1 MHKTY
6 IPDGR
11 MNNGDVVCEFFGE
24 RVFESSYN
32 LLPGGIVNVYVV
44 VGTEELVRLADGSLD
59 LQPVTS
65 RCQRCGVDA
74 MLLQPRVDGRRRLRC
89 RSNKCSCLF
98 HCVSVGLHVCAAAL
112 LTSSLDRC

>member
-1 MHKTY
+1 M
-6 IPDGR
+6 
-11 MNNGDVVCEFFGE
+11 VCEFLRK
-24 RVFESSYN
+24 RVFEGPQH
-32 LLPGGIVNVYVV
+32 LLSGGVVNVYVI
-44 VGTEELVRLADGSLD
+44 VGTEELIRLADGSLD

-89 RSNKCSCLF
+89 RSDKCGCLF
-98 HCVSVGLHVCAAAL
+98 HYVSVGLHVCAAAL